1 MFNLLAVVW
10 YEYLLD
16 LAGKIVIPLVIGYVT
31 YGLSRRQIYNSG
43 MMQSRQKW
51 IDSVRDAISLFVA
64 KAEVISMLDYEDDE
78 SYVQHFTELSQM
90 QGKIQ
95 LYLNPNEADQLEV
108 IELLDDVRELIHE
121 ENWTDKV
128 EEDLSEAIDEL
139 LEVSRKVLKRE
150 WKKVLKG
157 E

>member
-1 MFNLLAVVW
+1 
-10 YEYLLD
+10 
-16 LAGKIVIPLVIGYVT
+16 
-31 YGLSRRQIYNSG
+31 
-43 MMQSRQKW
+43 
-51 IDSVRDAISLFVA
+51 
-64 KAEVISMLDYEDDE
+64 MLDYEDDK

-108 IELLDDVRELIHE
+108 IELLEDVRELIHK
-121 ENWTDKV
+121 ENWSDKV
-128 EEDLSEAIDEL
+128 EEDLSAAIDDL
-139 LEVSRKVLKRE
+139 LEVSRKVLRRE